1 MGVSAQM
8 PSCSSPRQAKPPKQ
22 TTQLLQKQGSA
33 ISKSL
38 FHGAPW
44 LQGERGVRGAWEGVR
59 TLRFCL
65 WGARTLGFCLW
76 GTSIAVSHS
85 WRGLLCLALLYLLIK
100 DLSWH
105 PAHSTAQLVPGVT
118 S

>member
-22 TTQLLQKQGSA
+22 TIQLLQKQGSA

-38 FHGAPW
+38 FQGAPW
-44 LQGERGVRGAWEGVR
+44 LQGERGARGVWEGGG
-59 TLRFCL
+59 TLGSCL
-65 WGARTLGFCLW
+65 WGGRT
-76 GTSIAVSHS
+76 AVSHS

-100 DLSWH
+100 DLGWH
-105 PAHSTAQLVPGVT
+105 PAHSTAQLVSGVI